1 MQQQMLTGKKEIC
14 NFVRRS
20 WNTIEEWILKL
31 GFPAKKINGIWESD
45 SELITLWRRKQI
57 TGGAKRSTGGGR
69 SRGAAADK

>member
-1 MQQQMLTGKKEIC
+1 MQQHMLTGKKQIC
-14 NFVRRS
+14 NFVGRS
-20 WNTIEEWILKL
+20 WSTIEEWIFKL

-57 TGGAKRSTGGGR
+57 TGGSGRSTGGVR